1 MTVSH
6 IGSGAAF
13 PATTAA
19 GGAFFLPGASAFADT
34 LSIGQIIQGRVLR
47 GFEDNRYLVAFSG
60 DERVV
65 DSAVPLTAGEILYGR
80 VVGMGDRV
88 ELQRVYS
95 SPQHQETIA
104 AKGIDSQPGSAPV
117 IANGSA
123 IDNILQRYRV
133 DLSEA
138 DRAILTRAARAV
150 DEPDAMGLA
159 AAMLSKLGLPQ
170 SSALLDVLYRAQ
182 FAGTAASSR
191 ASKLGVSSL
200 PQVLASGQPSAEAAA
215 SSIRQLADLLIHI
228 TQDKHN
234 GNGSHSEAPQSG
246 TAAGLS
252 AAAGE
257 PGGRPRSDLFS
268 DDESRR
274 EAQDALTDHLLNAQT
289 GGVVSHRWGLLPLIV
304 GGRLVELSFALFE
317 QRRPAEQSQG
327 LQHRQVQFSIRTQ
340 RLGQVD
346 VVARITGEH
355 VRLHITTGSDTGTSQ
370 AARHSDSLEGAL
382 LESGWRVDEVAY
394 GTHAETPHNA
404 VVRSVIEH
412 VVSLD
417 SLNRLV

>member
-1 MTVSH
+1 MTVSQ

-13 PATTAA
+13 AATTASS
-19 GGAFFLPGASAFADT
+19 GRFFLPGAGAFADT
-34 LSIGQIIQGRVLR
+34 LSVGQIIQGRVLR

-80 VVGMGDRV
+80 VVGLGDRV

-95 SPQHQETIA
+95 SPQHDDSIA
-104 AKGIDSQPGSAPV
+104 TKGLDSPLDAPV
-117 IANGSA
+117 GST

-133 DLSEA
+133 ELSEA

-150 DEPDAMGLA
+150 DEPDAIGLA

-170 SSALLDVLYRAQ
+170 STALLDVLYRAQ
-182 FAGTAASSR
+182 IADAAASTR
-191 ASKLGVSSL
+191 ASKLDVSAL
-200 PQVLASGQPSAEAAA
+200 PQVLVSEQPGAQVTA
-215 SSIRQLADLLIHI
+215 SSIRQLADLLIQI
-228 TQDKHN
+228 TQDEHN
-234 GNGSHSEAPQSG
+234 GNASHFGATQSRN
-246 TAAGLS
+246 AAEVS

-257 PGGRPRSDLFS
+257 AGRRAQSDLFS

-274 EAQDALTDHLLNAQT
+274 DAQDALAHHLLNAQT
-289 GGVVSHRWGLLPLIV
+289 GGVVSHRWGLLPLMV

-317 QRRPAEQSQG
+317 QRRPPEQLQG

-370 AARHSDSLEGAL
+370 AARHADSLEGAL

-394 GTHAETPHNA
+394 DTHAENPRNA